1 MTVGKFCNREV
12 VIVKREDTV
21 LEAAKLMR
29 QFHVG
34 DVVVVDLVENQNI
47 PVGIITDRDI
57 VVEILAREVSLTEV
71 TVGDAMSLELV
82 TAGENDSIWE
92 TLQKMRSHGVR
103 RIPVLNSS
111 GGLEGIL
118 CADDLLEL
126 LADELS
132 ALAGI
137 PGNQCR
143 EETIKRPVL
152 DQTNQ

>member
-12 VIVKREDTV
+12 VVAKRGVTA
-21 LEAAKLMR
+21 LEVAKLMR
-29 QFHVG
+29 QYHVG
-34 DVVVVDLVENQNI
+34 NVVVVDSVDDRNV

-57 VVEILAREVSLTEV
+57 VVELVAKEIALTEV
-71 TVGDAMSLELV
+71 AAGDAMSFELV
-82 TAGENDSIWE
+82 TANENDSIWQ
-92 TLQKMRSHGVR
+92 TLHNMRGQGVR
-103 RIPVLNSS
+103 RIPVVNND

-137 PGNQCR
+137 PGNQFSR
-143 EETIKRPVL
+143 EQERRSV
-152 DQTNQ
+152 